1 MFLFTIF
8 LQKMSKEELFNIV
21 IDLVADTTGVSRE
34 CILTSK
40 CEESTDAR
48 SIAVKVLSRYMTDV
62 QIAKLMGITARGVN
76 YIRGTFYNRSSKWF
90 VSNNYNA
97 VDKMLTD
104 ILC

>member
-1 MFLFTIF
+1 
-8 LQKMSKEELFNIV
+8 MSKEELFNIV

-48 SIAVKVLSRYMTDV
+48 SIAVKVLSRYLTDV

-76 YIRGTFYNRSSKWF
+76 YIRETFLLRSRKWF
-90 VSNNYNA
+90 VRSNYEAVMKRIGSNA
-97 VDKMLTD
+97 L
-104 ILC
+104 IWSG